1 LKTKPKKPILKAK
14 SKIMANPTLNIP
26 KDKDQFELVPF
37 VNEMTQHQLKVLVK
51 RMWINFQDL
60 ACQLDQSNPE
70 IATKIDQI
78 LDGKKTTT
86 SKQTIIRAKRNN
98 FYIDCNVNKKEIQI
112 LDINLVPIE
121 EPLKGEI
128 V

>member
-1 LKTKPKKPILKAK
+1 M
-14 SKIMANPTLNIP
+14 SKQIPTLNIP

-37 VNEMTQHQLKVLVK
+37 VKEMTSHQKSVLIK
-51 RMWINFQDL
+51 RFWLNLQDL
-60 ACQLDQSNPE
+60 ACQLDHSNPE
-70 IATKIDQI
+70 IAAKIDHI
-78 LDGKKTTT
+78 LDGKKPSP

-98 FYIDCNVNKKEIQI
+98 FFIECNVNKKEIQI
-112 LDINLVPIE
+112 LDNELNPIE